1 MIAVAAI
8 NFRCCHYIWRHCD
21 VHLHIW
27 DGDRDLGGSA
37 KRASVP
43 PPAAAT
49 DSKKIRG
56 RMTVERR
63 RRPAPFVYHYCPG
76 S

>member
-1 MIAVAAI
+1 M
-8 NFRCCHYIWRHCD
+8 
-21 VHLHIW
+21 HLHIW

-43 PPAAAT
+43 PAAAS
-49 DSKKIRG
+49 DSKKMRG

-63 RRPAPFVYHYCPG
+63 RRSAPFVDHCCPD